1 MQLAHVGQWL
11 QLGGPVM
18 LILLLMSIGAL
29 TLILLKTWQFTERRV
44 GARDYLPQFF
54 DATARGHWQVAHQTL
69 EGRPGPLPAVLRLAV
84 LARRDRGVSEADA
97 REQVAAF
104 AADQIEQQRSLFR
117 PLEVIA
123 TLAPLLGLL
132 GTVMGMIEAFQRLQA
147 AGDRVD
153 PAILSG
159 GIWEALLTTA
169 AGLIVAIPVIAVL
182 NTLER
187 KVERLHRDTES
198 ALTRVFTRPI
208 GAGGA
213 TREPAPAAQVG
224 DLPPS
229 DVMP

>member
-1 MQLAHVGQWL
+1 MQVAHVGEWL

-18 LILLLMSIGAL
+18 MVLLLMSIGAL
-29 TLILLKTWQFTERRV
+29 TLILLKLWQFTDRRI
-44 GARDYLPQFF
+44 GARDYLPLFF
-54 DATARGHWQVAHQTL
+54 DATARGHWQVAHQAL

-84 LARRDRGVSEADA
+84 LAKRDRNVSEADA
-97 REQVAAF
+97 REQVSAF
-104 AADQIEQQRSLFR
+104 AADEIERQRSLFR

-159 GIWEALLTTA
+159 GIWQALLTTA
-169 AGLIVAIPVIAVL
+169 AGLIVAIPVIAIL
-182 NTLER
+182 NALER
-187 KVERLHRDTES
+187 QVERLHRDTES

-208 GAGGA
+208 GGGVPGRDSTPVNIA
-213 TREPAPAAQVG
+213 DA
-224 DLPPS
+224 PPS
-229 DVMP
+229 DVLP